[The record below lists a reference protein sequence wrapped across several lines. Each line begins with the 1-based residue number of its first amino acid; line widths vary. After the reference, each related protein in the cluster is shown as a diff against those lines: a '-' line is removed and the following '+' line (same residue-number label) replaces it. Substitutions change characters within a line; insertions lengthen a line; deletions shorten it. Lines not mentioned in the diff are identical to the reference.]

1 MAQAPFDLSGALTF
15 DLSSGRVN
23 LEHAPAMILAPAE
36 SLAALCEAAGEDA
49 TRAFG
54 SAMGAS
60 MGHRIAKRV
69 AQAPAQDAIGDVAA
83 DMFVGQLRSE
93 FAIAGLG
100 VIGIERWGRALLI
113 VVDHTVAPTTLVAAV
128 LDTVF
133 ETTTGRKTSCLALMR
148 SGSRSRWLVAGRAA
162 AERVAA
168 WLADGASWGEVLVK
182 LHVGGEAPQTRG
194 DA

>member
-23 LEHAPAMILAPAE
+23 LEHAPAMILAPAKD
-36 SLAALCEAAGEDA
+36 LAALCEAAGADA

-54 SAMGAS
+54 ASIGAS
-60 MGHRIAKRV
+60 MGQRIAKRV
-69 AQAPAQDAIGDVAA
+69 AEVQADEPLAALAA
-83 DMFVGQLRSE
+83 DAFVGQLRAE

-100 VIGIERWGRALLI
+100 VIGIERWGRALLF
-113 VVDHTVAPTTLVAAV
+113 VVDHAVVPARLVTAV
-128 LDTVF
+128 LDAVL
-133 ETTTGRKTSCLALMR
+133 ETTTQRKTSCAMLMHA
-148 SGSRSRWLVAGRAA
+148 GSRARYLVAGKAA
-162 AERVAA
+162 AEHVGS

-182 LHVGGEAPQTRG
+182 LHGVGEGTQTRG